1 MRVRGG
7 CQRGREKVINI
18 SSNSSLNKIAG
29 ATSHTGRRA
38 VIKQKKKKKKMQRDV
53 FTLSLSIKT
62 EQLHRSELPWSPD
75 VAYFHINNFIFYMSI
90 TFSISFFTLSSLFL
104 SLFLYHSA
112 HSPPFIISGL
122 WPSQFSISFSH
133 FFDHFVYSSPSA
145 LILLLFPES
154 GWIRCGSS
162 LMLGETL
169 HSSLF

>member
-29 ATSHTGRRA
+29 ATSHTGRHA
-38 VIKQKKKKKKMQRDV
+38 VIKQKKRCREIF

-75 VAYFHINNFIFYMSI
+75 VAYFHINNFIFYISI

-104 SLFLYHSA
+104 FLFLYHSA
-112 HSPPFIISGL
+112 HSPFIISRH

-154 GWIRCGSS
+154 GWIHCGSS
-162 LMLGETL
+162 LVLGETL